1 MGCLQA
7 TPSLSRSSQRFSFC
21 FCLSG
26 IFVAVFDF
34 TAVKNREKEGND
46 SVLNRTTYIM
56 LMTVLAVAA
65 NFLIVKLKKSG
76 DAMVILI
83 IVCSLVLITAYPLI
97 NSFYLS
103 IIINFSAAFICMYE
117 LYLLSCLLVID

>member
-1 MGCLQA
+1 
-7 TPSLSRSSQRFSFC
+7 
-21 FCLSG
+21 
-26 IFVAVFDF
+26 
-34 TAVKNREKEGND
+34 
-46 SVLNRTTYIM
+46 VLNRTTYIM

-83 IVCSLVLITAYPLI
+83 IVRSLVLITAYPLI
-97 NSFYLS
+97 NSPYLS
-103 IIINFSAAFICMYE
+103 IIINFSAALICMYE

>member
-1 MGCLQA
+1 
-7 TPSLSRSSQRFSFC
+7 
-21 FCLSG
+21 
-26 IFVAVFDF
+26 
-34 TAVKNREKEGND
+34 
-46 SVLNRTTYIM
+46 
-56 LMTVLAVAA
+56 MTVLAVAA